1 MTQPMTKKTIIAA
14 LAFAALVMA
23 AEVSGSSAAAQ
34 VSQEFLGA
42 WAPAEKQGDAPN
54 CRRDDNDALM
64 EIKSRSVGYWESGCA
79 VSAFRR
85 LKSEKRLAE
94 VVLSCTGE
102 ETHVADQR
110 NLEPA
115 ERLVKDDP
123 SHNQHSEV
131 RATASA
137 KAPIRSN
144 ARRHICDNVCV
155 SAWNKDPVFGVIGIQ
170 SGPRG

>member
-1 MTQPMTKKTIIAA
+1 MRTSRRMTQPMTKKTIIAA

-42 WAPAEKQGDAPN
+42 WAPTPEKQGDAPN

-102 ETHVADQR
+102 ELTWRTKEIWSLQSVKSKMILVTINIQR
-110 NLEPA
+110 SEQPPVP
-115 ERLVKDDP
+115 RRP
-123 SHNQHSEV
+123 SDRMREDIFV
-131 RATASA
+131 TMYVFRRG
-137 KAPIRSN
+137 IRT
-144 ARRHICDNVCV
+144 
-155 SAWNKDPVFGVIGIQ
+155 PF
-170 SGPRG
+170 SG